1 MNIDYDN
8 SSIPELIN
16 YFKEEEISLSNV
28 VNRNITDIENLINEC
43 TKRIIK
49 QNNIFL
55 LGAGTS
61 GRLAVIEAAE
71 LLPTYGDSTFKGI
84 IAGGLKAMEN
94 SVEKSEDSLTKSVKI
109 LNKNN
114 IHNDDLVIGISS
126 SGTTPYTISALD
138 YCKSKKIQSA
148 LISNT
153 TKSKYDININ
163 LGVKTEK
170 ILDSTRMLSGTLT
183 KQLLNLITTISMI
196 KSGKTFKNFMISV
209 KPLNNKLINRSIEI
223 IAEITNLNT
232 KKSEKLFY
240 KSDKNIK
247 VAIVSYLKNMSIEE
261 FLAEIQPLDV
271 RGVGSKSG
279 SARAGPSS

>member
-28 VNRNITDIENLINEC
+28 INKNIIDVENLINDC
-43 TKRIIK
+43 TKRIIN

-84 IAGGLKAMEN
+84 IAGGLEAMEN
-94 SVEKSEDSLTKSVKI
+94 SIEKSEDSLTESMKI
-109 LNKNN
+109 LNMNN

-196 KSGKTFKNFMISV
+196 KSGKTYKSFMISV
-209 KPLNNKLINRSIEI
+209 KPFNNKLINRSIEI

-232 KKSEKLFY
+232 KKSEELFY
-240 KSDKNIK
+240 KSGKNIK
-247 VAIVSYLKNMSIEE
+247 VAIVSYLKNMSFSESQTLLDE
-261 FLAEIQPLDV
+261 NRGFLSRII
-271 RGVGSKSG
+271 
-279 SARAGPSS
+279 

>member
-16 YFKEEEISLSNV
+16 YFKKEEISLSNV
-28 VNRNITDIENLINEC
+28 INKNIIDVENLINDC
-43 TKRIIK
+43 TKRIIN

-84 IAGGLKAMEN
+84 IAGGLEAMEN
-94 SVEKSEDSLTKSVKI
+94 SVEKSEDSLTESIKI
-109 LNKNN
+109 LNMNN

-126 SGTTPYTISALD
+126 SGTTPYTISALN
-138 YCKSKKIQSA
+138 YCKSKKIQSC

-196 KSGKTFKNFMISV
+196 KSGKTYKNFMISV

-223 IAEITNLNT
+223 IAQITNLNT
-232 KKSEKLFY
+232 KKSEELFY
-240 KSDKNIK
+240 KSGKNIK
-247 VAIVSYLKNMSIEE
+247 VAIVSYLKNMSFSESQALLDKNKG
-261 FLAEIQPLDV
+261 FLSRII
-271 RGVGSKSG
+271 
-279 SARAGPSS
+279 

>member
-16 YFKEEEISLSNV
+16 YFKKEEISLSNV
-28 VNRNITDIENLINEC
+28 INKNIIDVENLINDC
-43 TKRIIK
+43 TKRIIN

-84 IAGGLKAMEN
+84 IAGGLEAMEN
-94 SVEKSEDSLTKSVKI
+94 SVEKSEDSLTESIKI
-109 LNKNN
+109 LNMNN

-126 SGTTPYTISALD
+126 SGTTPYTISALN
-138 YCKSKKIQSA
+138 YCKSKKIQSC

-196 KSGKTFKNFMISV
+196 KSGKTYKNFMISV

-232 KKSEKLFY
+232 KKSEELFY
-240 KSDKNIK
+240 KSGKNIK
-247 VAIVSYLKNMSIEE
+247 VAIVSYLKNMSFSESQALLDKNKG
-261 FLAEIQPLDV
+261 FLSRII
-271 RGVGSKSG
+271 
-279 SARAGPSS
+279 

>member
-94 SVEKSEDSLTKSVKI
+94 SVEKSEDSLTDSVKI

-138 YCKSKKIQSA
+138 YCKSKKIQSG
-148 LISNT
+148 LQSNT

-232 KKSEKLFY
+232 KKSEELFY

-247 VAIVSYLKNMSIEE
+247 VAIVSYLKNMSFSETRKILDENKG
-261 FLAEIQPLDV
+261 FLSRII
-271 RGVGSKSG
+271 
-279 SARAGPSS
+279 

>member
-16 YFKEEEISLSNV
+16 YFKKEEISLSNV
-28 VNRNITDIENLINEC
+28 INKNIIDVENLINDC
-43 TKRIIK
+43 TKRIIN

-84 IAGGLKAMEN
+84 IAGGLEAMEN
-94 SVEKSEDSLTKSVKI
+94 SIEKSEDSLTESMKI
-109 LNKNN
+109 LNMNN

-126 SGTTPYTISALD
+126 SGTTPYTISALN
-138 YCKSKKIQSA
+138 YCKSKKIQSC

-196 KSGKTFKNFMISV
+196 KSGKTYKNFMISV

-232 KKSEKLFY
+232 KKSEELFY
-240 KSDKNIK
+240 KSGKNIK
-247 VAIVSYLKNMSIEE
+247 IAIVSYLKNMSFSESQALLDKNKG
-261 FLAEIQPLDV
+261 FLSRII
-271 RGVGSKSG
+271 
-279 SARAGPSS
+279 

>member
-28 VNRNITDIENLINEC
+28 VNKNITDIENLINEC

-94 SVEKSEDSLTKSVKI
+94 SVEKSEDSLTESVKI

-232 KKSEKLFY
+232 EKSEELFY
-240 KSDKNIK
+240 KSNKNIK
-247 VAIVSYLKNMSIEE
+247 VAIVSYLKNMSFSETRKILDENKG
-261 FLAEIQPLDV
+261 FLSRII
-271 RGVGSKSG
+271 
-279 SARAGPSS
+279 

>member
-16 YFKEEEISLSNV
+16 YFKKEEISLSNV
-28 VNRNITDIENLINEC
+28 INKNIIDVENLINEC
-43 TKRIIK
+43 TKRIIN

-84 IAGGLKAMEN
+84 IAGGLEAIEN
-94 SVEKSEDSLTKSVKI
+94 SIEKSEDSLTESMKI
-109 LNKNN
+109 LNMNN

-126 SGTTPYTISALD
+126 SGTTPYTISALN
-138 YCKSKKIQSA
+138 YCKSKKIQSC

-196 KSGKTFKNFMISV
+196 KSGKTYKNFMISV
-209 KPLNNKLINRSIEI
+209 KPFNNKLINRSIEI

-232 KKSEKLFY
+232 KKSEELFY
-240 KSDKNIK
+240 KSGKNIK
-247 VAIVSYLKNMSIEE
+247 IAIVSYLKNMSFSESQALLDKNKG
-261 FLAEIQPLDV
+261 FLNRII
-271 RGVGSKSG
+271 
-279 SARAGPSS
+279 

>member
-28 VNRNITDIENLINEC
+28 INKNIIDVENLINEC
-43 TKRIIK
+43 TKRIIY

-84 IAGGLKAMEN
+84 IAGGLEAMEN
-94 SVEKSEDSLTKSVKI
+94 SIEKSEDSLTESMKI
-109 LNKNN
+109 LNMNN

-126 SGTTPYTISALD
+126 SGTTPYTISALN
-138 YCKSKKIQSA
+138 YCKSKKIQSC

-196 KSGKTFKNFMISV
+196 KSGKTYKNFMISV

-232 KKSEKLFY
+232 KQSEELFY
-240 KSDKNIK
+240 KSGKNIK
-247 VAIVSYLKNMSIEE
+247 VAIVSYLKNMSFNESQTLLDE
-261 FLAEIQPLDV
+261 NKGFLSRII
-271 RGVGSKSG
+271 
-279 SARAGPSS
+279 

>member
-28 VNRNITDIENLINEC
+28 INKNIIDIENLINDC
-43 TKRIIK
+43 TKRIIN

-55 LGAGTS
+55 LGAGSS

-84 IAGGLKAMEN
+84 IAGGLEAMEN
-94 SVEKSEDSLTKSVKI
+94 SVEKSEDSLTESIKI
-109 LNKNN
+109 LNMNN

-126 SGTTPYTISALD
+126 SGTTPYTISALN
-138 YCKSKKIQSA
+138 YCKSKKIQSC

-196 KSGKTFKNFMISV
+196 KSGKTYKNFMISV

-232 KKSEKLFY
+232 KKSEELFY
-240 KSDKNIK
+240 KSGENIK
-247 VAIVSYLKNMSIEE
+247 IAIVSYLKNMSFSESQALLDKNKG
-261 FLAEIQPLDV
+261 FLSRII
-271 RGVGSKSG
+271 
-279 SARAGPSS
+279 

>member
-28 VNRNITDIENLINEC
+28 VNKNITDIENLINEC

-94 SVEKSEDSLTKSVKI
+94 SVEKSEDSLTESVKI

-138 YCKSKKIQSA
+138 YCKSKKIQSS

-196 KSGKTFKNFMISV
+196 KSGKTYKNFMISV

-223 IAEITNLNT
+223 IAKITNLNT
-232 KKSEKLFY
+232 KKSEELFY

-247 VAIVSYLKNMSIEE
+247 VAIVSYLKNMSFSETRKILDENKG
-261 FLAEIQPLDV
+261 FLSRII
-271 RGVGSKSG
+271 
-279 SARAGPSS
+279 

>member
-28 VNRNITDIENLINEC
+28 VNKNITDIENLINEC

-94 SVEKSEDSLTKSVKI
+94 SVEKSEDSLTESVKI

-138 YCKSKKIQSA
+138 YCKSKKIQSS

-232 KKSEKLFY
+232 GESEELFY

-247 VAIVSYLKNMSIEE
+247 VAIVSYLKNMSFSETRKILDENKG
-261 FLAEIQPLDV
+261 FLSRII
-271 RGVGSKSG
+271 
-279 SARAGPSS
+279 

>member
-28 VNRNITDIENLINEC
+28 INKNIIDVENLINDC
-43 TKRIIK
+43 TKRIIN

-84 IAGGLKAMEN
+84 IAGGLEAMEN
-94 SVEKSEDSLTKSVKI
+94 SVEKSEDSLTESIKI
-109 LNKNN
+109 LNMNN

-126 SGTTPYTISALD
+126 SGTTPYTISALN
-138 YCKSKKIQSA
+138 YCKSKKIQSC

-196 KSGKTFKNFMISV
+196 KSGKTYKNFMISV

-232 KKSEKLFY
+232 KKSEELFY
-240 KSDKNIK
+240 KSGKNIK
-247 VAIVSYLKNMSIEE
+247 IAIVSYLKNMSFSESQALLDKNKG
-261 FLAEIQPLDV
+261 FLSRII
-271 RGVGSKSG
+271 
-279 SARAGPSS
+279 

>member
-8 SSIPELIN
+8 SSVPELIN

-28 VNRNITDIENLINEC
+28 INKNIIDVENLINEC
-43 TKRIIK
+43 TKRIIN

-84 IAGGLKAMEN
+84 IAGGLEAMEN
-94 SVEKSEDSLTKSVKI
+94 SVEKSEDSLTESIKI
-109 LNKNN
+109 LNMNN

-126 SGTTPYTISALD
+126 SGTTPYTISALN
-138 YCKSKKIQSA
+138 YCKSKKIQSC

-196 KSGKTFKNFMISV
+196 KSGKTYKNFMISV

-232 KKSEKLFY
+232 KKSEELFY

-247 VAIVSYLKNMSIEE
+247 VAIVSYLKNMSFSETRKIIDENKG
-261 FLAEIQPLDV
+261 FLSRII
-271 RGVGSKSG
+271 
-279 SARAGPSS
+279 

>member
-28 VNRNITDIENLINEC
+28 INKNIIDVENLINDC
-43 TKRIIK
+43 TKRIIN

-84 IAGGLKAMEN
+84 IAGGLEAMEN
-94 SVEKSEDSLTKSVKI
+94 SVEKSEDSLTESMKI
-109 LNKNN
+109 LNMNN

-196 KSGKTFKNFMISV
+196 KSGKTYKNFMISV

-232 KKSEKLFY
+232 KKSEELFY
-240 KSDKNIK
+240 KSGKNIK
-247 VAIVSYLKNMSIEE
+247 VAIVSYLKNMSFSESQTLLDE
-261 FLAEIQPLDV
+261 NRGFLSRII
-271 RGVGSKSG
+271 
-279 SARAGPSS
+279 

>member
-28 VNRNITDIENLINEC
+28 INKNIIDVENLINDC
-43 TKRIIK
+43 TKRIIN

-84 IAGGLKAMEN
+84 IAGGLEAIEN
-94 SVEKSEDSLTKSVKI
+94 SIEKSEDSLTESMKI
-109 LNKNN
+109 LNMNN

-126 SGTTPYTISALD
+126 SGTTPYTISALN
-138 YCKSKKIQSA
+138 YCKSKKIQSC

-196 KSGKTFKNFMISV
+196 KSGKTYKNFMISV

-232 KKSEKLFY
+232 KKSEELFY
-240 KSDKNIK
+240 KSGKNIK
-247 VAIVSYLKNMSIEE
+247 IAIVSYLKNMSFSESQALLDKNKG
-261 FLAEIQPLDV
+261 FLNRII
-271 RGVGSKSG
+271 
-279 SARAGPSS
+279 

>member
-16 YFKEEEISLSNV
+16 YFKKEEISLSNV
-28 VNRNITDIENLINEC
+28 INKNIIDVENLINDC
-43 TKRIIK
+43 TKRIIN

-84 IAGGLKAMEN
+84 IAGGLEAMEN
-94 SVEKSEDSLTKSVKI
+94 SVEKSEDSLTESIKI
-109 LNKNN
+109 LNMNN

-126 SGTTPYTISALD
+126 SGTTPYTISALN
-138 YCKSKKIQSA
+138 YCKSKKIQSC

-196 KSGKTFKNFMISV
+196 KSGKTYKNFMISV

-232 KKSEKLFY
+232 KKSEELFY

-247 VAIVSYLKNMSIEE
+247 VAIVSYLKNMSFSETRKIIDENKG
-261 FLAEIQPLDV
+261 FLSRII
-271 RGVGSKSG
+271 
-279 SARAGPSS
+279 

>member
-28 VNRNITDIENLINEC
+28 VNKNITDIENLINEC

-94 SVEKSEDSLTKSVKI
+94 SVEKSEDSLTESVQI

-138 YCKSKKIQSA
+138 YCKSKKIQSG

-247 VAIVSYLKNMSIEE
+247 VAIVSYLKNMSFSETRKILDENKG
-261 FLAEIQPLDV
+261 FLSRII
-271 RGVGSKSG
+271 
-279 SARAGPSS
+279 

>member
-16 YFKEEEISLSNV
+16 YFKKEEISLSNV
-28 VNRNITDIENLINEC
+28 INKNIIDVENLINDC
-43 TKRIIK
+43 TKRIIN

-84 IAGGLKAMEN
+84 IAGGLEAMEN
-94 SVEKSEDSLTKSVKI
+94 SVEKSEDSLTESIKI
-109 LNKNN
+109 LNMNN

-126 SGTTPYTISALD
+126 SGTTPYTISALN
-138 YCKSKKIQSA
+138 YCKSKKIQSC

-196 KSGKTFKNFMISV
+196 KSGKTYKNFMISV

-223 IAEITNLNT
+223 IAQITNLNT
-232 KKSEKLFY
+232 KKSEELFY
-240 KSDKNIK
+240 KSGENIK
-247 VAIVSYLKNMSIEE
+247 IAIVSYLKNMSFSESQALLDKNKG
-261 FLAEIQPLDV
+261 FLSRII
-271 RGVGSKSG
+271 
-279 SARAGPSS
+279 

>member
-28 VNRNITDIENLINEC
+28 INKNIIDVENLINEC
-43 TKRIIK
+43 TKRIIN

-84 IAGGLKAMEN
+84 IAGGLEAMEN
-94 SVEKSEDSLTKSVKI
+94 SVEKSEDSLTESIKI
-109 LNKNN
+109 LNMNN

-126 SGTTPYTISALD
+126 SGTTPYTISALN
-138 YCKSKKIQSA
+138 YCKSKKIQSC

-196 KSGKTFKNFMISV
+196 KSGKTYKNFMISV

-232 KKSEKLFY
+232 KKSEELFY
-240 KSDKNIK
+240 KSGKNIK
-247 VAIVSYLKNMSIEE
+247 VAIVSYLKNMSFSESQALLDKNKG
-261 FLAEIQPLDV
+261 FLSRII
-271 RGVGSKSG
+271 
-279 SARAGPSS
+279 

>member
-28 VNRNITDIENLINEC
+28 INKNIIDVENLINDC
-43 TKRIIK
+43 TKRIIN

-84 IAGGLKAMEN
+84 IAGGLEAMEN
-94 SVEKSEDSLTKSVKI
+94 SIEKSEDSLTESMKI
-109 LNKNN
+109 LNMNN

-126 SGTTPYTISALD
+126 SGTTPYTISALN
-138 YCKSKKIQSA
+138 YCKSKKIQSC

-196 KSGKTFKNFMISV
+196 KSGKTYKNFMISV

-232 KKSEKLFY
+232 KKSEELFY

-247 VAIVSYLKNMSIEE
+247 VAIVSYLKNMSFSESQALLDKNKG
-261 FLAEIQPLDV
+261 FLSRII
-271 RGVGSKSG
+271 
-279 SARAGPSS
+279 

>member
-28 VNRNITDIENLINEC
+28 INKNIIDVENLINEC
-43 TKRIIK
+43 TKRIIE

-61 GRLAVIEAAE
+61 GRLAIIEAAE

-84 IAGGLKAMEN
+84 IAGGLEAMEN
-94 SVEKSEDSLTKSVKI
+94 SVEKSEDSLTESMKI
-109 LNKNN
+109 LNMNN

-196 KSGKTFKNFMISV
+196 KSGKTYKNFMISV

-232 KKSEKLFY
+232 KKSEELFY
-240 KSDKNIK
+240 KSGKNIK
-247 VAIVSYLKNMSIEE
+247 VAIVSYLKNMSFSESQTLLDE
-261 FLAEIQPLDV
+261 NRGFLSRII
-271 RGVGSKSG
+271 
-279 SARAGPSS
+279 

>member
-28 VNRNITDIENLINEC
+28 INKNIIDVENLINDC
-43 TKRIIK
+43 TKRIIN

-84 IAGGLKAMEN
+84 IAGGLEAMEN
-94 SVEKSEDSLTKSVKI
+94 SVEKSEDSLTESIKI
-109 LNKNN
+109 LNMNN

-196 KSGKTFKNFMISV
+196 KSGKTYKSFMISV
-209 KPLNNKLINRSIEI
+209 KPFNNKLINRSIEI

-232 KKSEKLFY
+232 KKSEELFY
-240 KSDKNIK
+240 KSGKNIK
-247 VAIVSYLKNMSIEE
+247 VAIVSYLKNMSFSESQALLDKNKG
-261 FLAEIQPLDV
+261 FLSRII
-271 RGVGSKSG
+271 
-279 SARAGPSS
+279 

>member
-28 VNRNITDIENLINEC
+28 VNKNITDIENLINEC

-94 SVEKSEDSLTKSVKI
+94 SVEKSEDSLTESVKI

-138 YCKSKKIQSA
+138 YCKSKKIQTG

-232 KKSEKLFY
+232 GESEELFY

-247 VAIVSYLKNMSIEE
+247 VAIVSYLKNMSFSETRKILDENKG
-261 FLAEIQPLDV
+261 FLSRII
-271 RGVGSKSG
+271 
-279 SARAGPSS
+279 

>member
-8 SSIPELIN
+8 SSVPELIN

-28 VNRNITDIENLINEC
+28 VNENITDIENLINEC

-94 SVEKSEDSLTKSVKI
+94 SVEKSEDSLTESVKI

-138 YCKSKKIQSA
+138 YCKSKKIQSG

-170 ILDSTRMLSGTLT
+170 ILDSSRMLSGTLT

-232 KKSEKLFY
+232 GKSEELFY

-247 VAIVSYLKNMSIEE
+247 VAIVSYLKNMSFSETRKILDENKG
-261 FLAEIQPLDV
+261 FLSRII
-271 RGVGSKSG
+271 
-279 SARAGPSS
+279 

>member
-28 VNRNITDIENLINEC
+28 VNKNITDIENLINEC

-94 SVEKSEDSLTKSVKI
+94 SVEKSEDSLTESVKI

-138 YCKSKKIQSA
+138 YCKSKKIQSS

-232 KKSEKLFY
+232 EKSEELFY
-240 KSDKNIK
+240 KSNKNIK
-247 VAIVSYLKNMSIEE
+247 VAIVSYLKNMSFSETRKILDENKG
-261 FLAEIQPLDV
+261 FLSRII
-271 RGVGSKSG
+271 
-279 SARAGPSS
+279 

>member
-28 VNRNITDIENLINEC
+28 VSKNITDIENLINEC

-94 SVEKSEDSLTKSVKI
+94 SVEKSEDSLTESVKI

-138 YCKSKKIQSA
+138 YCKSKKIQSG

-232 KKSEKLFY
+232 GESEELFY

-247 VAIVSYLKNMSIEE
+247 VAIVSYLKNMSFSETRKILDENKG
-261 FLAEIQPLDV
+261 FLSRII
-271 RGVGSKSG
+271 
-279 SARAGPSS
+279 

>member
-247 VAIVSYLKNMSIEE
+247 VAIVSYLKNMSFSETRKILDENKG
-261 FLAEIQPLDV
+261 FLSRII
-271 RGVGSKSG
+271 
-279 SARAGPSS
+279 

>member
-28 VNRNITDIENLINEC
+28 INKNIIDVENLINEC
-43 TKRIIK
+43 TKRIIN

-84 IAGGLKAMEN
+84 IAGGLEAMEN
-94 SVEKSEDSLTKSVKI
+94 SVEKSEDSLTESIKI
-109 LNKNN
+109 LNMNN

-126 SGTTPYTISALD
+126 SGTTPYTISALN
-138 YCKSKKIQSA
+138 YCKSKKIQSC

-196 KSGKTFKNFMISV
+196 KSGKTYKNFMISV
-209 KPLNNKLINRSIEI
+209 KPFNNKLINRSIEI

-232 KKSEKLFY
+232 KKSEELFY

-247 VAIVSYLKNMSIEE
+247 VAIVSYLKNMSFSESQALLDKNKG
-261 FLAEIQPLDV
+261 FLSRII
-271 RGVGSKSG
+271 
-279 SARAGPSS
+279 

>member
-28 VNRNITDIENLINEC
+28 INKNIIDVENLINEC
-43 TKRIIK
+43 TKRIIN

-84 IAGGLKAMEN
+84 IAGGLEAMEN
-94 SVEKSEDSLTKSVKI
+94 SVEKSEDSLTESIKI
-109 LNKNN
+109 LNMNN

-126 SGTTPYTISALD
+126 SGTTPYTISALN
-138 YCKSKKIQSA
+138 YCKSKKIQSC

-196 KSGKTFKNFMISV
+196 KSGKTYKNFMISV

-232 KKSEKLFY
+232 KKSEELFY

-247 VAIVSYLKNMSIEE
+247 VAIVSYLKNMSFSESQALLDKNKG
-261 FLAEIQPLDV
+261 FLSRII
-271 RGVGSKSG
+271 
-279 SARAGPSS
+279 

>member
-16 YFKEEEISLSNV
+16 YFKKEEISLSNV
-28 VNRNITDIENLINEC
+28 INKNIIDVENLINEC
-43 TKRIIK
+43 TKRIIN

-84 IAGGLKAMEN
+84 IAGGLEAMEN
-94 SVEKSEDSLTKSVKI
+94 SIEKSEDSLTESMKI
-109 LNKNN
+109 LNMNN

-126 SGTTPYTISALD
+126 SGTTPYTISALN
-138 YCKSKKIQSA
+138 YCKSKKIQSC

-196 KSGKTFKNFMISV
+196 KSGKTYKNFMISV

-232 KKSEKLFY
+232 KKSEELFY
-240 KSDKNIK
+240 KSGKNIK
-247 VAIVSYLKNMSIEE
+247 IAIVSYLKNMSFSESQALLDKNKG
-261 FLAEIQPLDV
+261 FLSRII
-271 RGVGSKSG
+271 
-279 SARAGPSS
+279 

>member
-16 YFKEEEISLSNV
+16 YFKKEEISLSNV
-28 VNRNITDIENLINEC
+28 INKNIIDVENLINEC
-43 TKRIIK
+43 TKRIIN

-84 IAGGLKAMEN
+84 IAGGLEAMEN
-94 SVEKSEDSLTKSVKI
+94 SIEKSEDSLTESMKI
-109 LNKNN
+109 LNMNN

-126 SGTTPYTISALD
+126 SGTTPYTISALN
-138 YCKSKKIQSA
+138 YCKSKKIQSC

-196 KSGKTFKNFMISV
+196 KSGKTYKNFMISV

-232 KKSEKLFY
+232 KKSEELFY
-240 KSDKNIK
+240 KSGKNIK
-247 VAIVSYLKNMSIEE
+247 VAIVSYLKNMSFSESQALLDKNKG
-261 FLAEIQPLDV
+261 FLSRII
-271 RGVGSKSG
+271 
-279 SARAGPSS
+279 

>member
-28 VNRNITDIENLINEC
+28 INKNIIDIENLINDC
-43 TKRIIK
+43 TKRIIN

-55 LGAGTS
+55 LGAGSS

-84 IAGGLKAMEN
+84 IAGGLEAMEN
-94 SVEKSEDSLTKSVKI
+94 SVEKSEDSLTESIKI
-109 LNKNN
+109 LNMNN

-126 SGTTPYTISALD
+126 SGTTPYTISALN
-138 YCKSKKIQSA
+138 YCKSKKIQSC

-196 KSGKTFKNFMISV
+196 KSGKTYKNFMISV

-232 KKSEKLFY
+232 KKSEELFY
-240 KSDKNIK
+240 KSGKNIK
-247 VAIVSYLKNMSIEE
+247 VAIVSYLKNMSFSESQALLDKNKG
-261 FLAEIQPLDV
+261 FLSRII
-271 RGVGSKSG
+271 
-279 SARAGPSS
+279 

>member
-28 VNRNITDIENLINEC
+28 VNKNITDIENLINEC
-43 TKRIIK
+43 TKRIIN

-94 SVEKSEDSLTKSVKI
+94 SVEKSEDSLTESVKI

-138 YCKSKKIQSA
+138 YCKSKKIQSG

-232 KKSEKLFY
+232 GESEELFY

-247 VAIVSYLKNMSIEE
+247 VAIVSYLKNMSFSETRKILDENKG
-261 FLAEIQPLDV
+261 FLSRII
-271 RGVGSKSG
+271 
-279 SARAGPSS
+279 

>member
-16 YFKEEEISLSNV
+16 YFKKEEISLSNV
-28 VNRNITDIENLINEC
+28 INKNIIDVENLINDC
-43 TKRIIK
+43 TKRIIN

-84 IAGGLKAMEN
+84 IAGGLEAMEN
-94 SVEKSEDSLTKSVKI
+94 SVEKSEDSLTESIKI
-109 LNKNN
+109 LNMNN

-126 SGTTPYTISALD
+126 SGTTPYTISALN
-138 YCKSKKIQSA
+138 YCKSKKIQSC

-196 KSGKTFKNFMISV
+196 KSGKTYKNFMISV

-232 KKSEKLFY
+232 KKSEELFY
-240 KSDKNIK
+240 KSGKNIK
-247 VAIVSYLKNMSIEE
+247 IAIVSYLKNMSFSESQALLDKNKG
-261 FLAEIQPLDV
+261 FLSRII
-271 RGVGSKSG
+271 
-279 SARAGPSS
+279 

>member
-28 VNRNITDIENLINEC
+28 INKNIIDVENLINEC
-43 TKRIIK
+43 TKRIIN

-55 LGAGTS
+55 LGAGSS

-84 IAGGLKAMEN
+84 IAGGLEAMEN
-94 SVEKSEDSLTKSVKI
+94 SVEKSEDSLTESMKI
-109 LNKNN
+109 LNMNN

-126 SGTTPYTISALD
+126 SGTTPYTISALN
-138 YCKSKKIQSA
+138 YCKSKKIQSC

-196 KSGKTFKNFMISV
+196 KSGKTYKNFMISV

-232 KKSEKLFY
+232 KKSEELFY
-240 KSDKNIK
+240 KSGKNIK
-247 VAIVSYLKNMSIEE
+247 VAIVSYLKNMSFSESQALLDKNKG
-261 FLAEIQPLDV
+261 FLSRII
-271 RGVGSKSG
+271 
-279 SARAGPSS
+279 